1 MAQAKPP
8 STDCWSETI
17 GGGDTLRQRWKT
29 TALNVGLQDS
39 LANAIQGHAD
49 NSLVSTYRHFILTA
63 MALASAPA
71 KTPGGI
77 ADKGQRLAFLLDGWF
92 PIASSVPA
100 NNDDCAE
107 TAQTRFPARGAIS
120 MTLNA
125 IQNLKNQVMIC
136 LGRLVDYSWNTSL
149 VLTFSFGVFVLII
162 ASMTLAINTGLIS
175 PPQLLCHY
183 VVKNLNMK
191 HFCE

>member
-1 MAQAKPP
+1 
-8 STDCWSETI
+8 
-17 GGGDTLRQRWKT
+17 
-29 TALNVGLQDS
+29 
-39 LANAIQGHAD
+39 
-49 NSLVSTYRHFILTA
+49 
-63 MALASAPA
+63 
-71 KTPGGI
+71 
-77 ADKGQRLAFLLDGWF
+77 
-92 PIASSVPA
+92 
-100 NNDDCAE
+100 
-107 TAQTRFPARGAIS
+107 